1 MIDRLNA
8 RACFDALYLK
18 ASMRLRDSS
27 AMRQH
32 VQLGW
37 RLSLSPAAREQA
49 QERERQ
55 AQLAEDAQLECLSWQ
70 QVLQLYKAS
79 STDERLG
86 EVDWTQVP
94 TINTGSRFSG
104 SRLLGEV
111 MKRHP
116 QRLQNA
122 QGHSLKVVG
131 LQQRDR
137 YHDLLMGGVRH
148 PTVEVSQALG
158 EVCRQHDWQGPVVF
172 VPTCLFTGFITLRQA
187 PGVKVNA
194 ECAAL
199 PPLESLLQLRGP
211 ATGDEDWREMLVL
224 WFGTEYGIPQA
235 VLDHVLQLDWQQYSW
250 ACRY

>member
-8 RACFDALYLK
+8 RACFDALYLQ

-55 AQLAEDAQLECLSWQ
+55 AQLAEDARLECFSWQ
-70 QVLQLYKAS
+70 QILQKFKPS
-79 STDERLG
+79 FTDERLG
-86 EVDWTQVP
+86 DVDWAQVP
-94 TINTGSRFSG
+94 TLNTGSRFSG

-116 QRLQNA
+116 QQLQHA
-122 QGHSLKVVG
+122 QGHSLKVVV
-131 LQQRDR
+131 LQQRGR
-137 YHDLLMGGVRH
+137 YHDLLMGGVHH
-148 PTVEVSQALG
+148 PSVEVSVALR
-158 EVCRQHDWQGPVVF
+158 EICRQHDWQGPVVF
-172 VPTCLFTGFITLRQA
+172 VPTCLFTGFITLKYRS
-187 PGVKVNA
+187 GVKENA
-194 ECAAL
+194 ELAAL
-199 PPLESLLQLRGP
+199 PSLESVLRLRGP

-250 ACRY
+250 ACHY